1 VGSVVATPTLLAPAP
16 TGVRLPKCVVLMTL
30 PDDGGAGLPRPFLR
44 PVLFLL
50 LAETPSHGYDLMER
64 AKGLGMDSID
74 PGGLYR
80 TLRAMEQEG
89 LVESRWEASGSGP
102 ARRTYRLTS
111 DGQDWLHVAA
121 ASVQAAR
128 DHLDGFLS
136 RYGVVADL
144 ASTGPTADAA
154 RS

>member
-1 VGSVVATPTLLAPAP
+1 
-16 TGVRLPKCVVLMTL
+16 MTV

-50 LAETPSHGYDLMER
+50 LAEAPSHGYDLLER
-64 AKGLGMDSID
+64 GKALGMDSID

-89 LVESRWEASGSGP
+89 LVESWWEASGSGP

-121 ASVQAAR
+121 ASVQGAR
-128 DHLDGFLS
+128 DHLDQYLS
-136 RYGVVADL
+136 RYEVVAGQ
-144 ASTGPTADAA
+144 ASTGPTSDAV